1 MRWLVPCT
9 ANFTA
14 QIRRSPLPPT
24 APPSPGV
31 WEIVTAPRATAGSEE
46 DRINAMAD
54 SVDRWDR
61 DGPHPRHWAHWLDA
75 TYR

>member
-1 MRWLVPCT
+1 MASARAAVRLNARDP
-9 ANFTA
+9 AFSA
-14 QIRRSPLPPT
+14 APT
-24 APPSPGV
+24 ASASPGV
-31 WEIVTAPRATAGSEE
+31 WEIVTAPRATAGSEQ
-46 DRINAMAD
+46 DRISAMAD